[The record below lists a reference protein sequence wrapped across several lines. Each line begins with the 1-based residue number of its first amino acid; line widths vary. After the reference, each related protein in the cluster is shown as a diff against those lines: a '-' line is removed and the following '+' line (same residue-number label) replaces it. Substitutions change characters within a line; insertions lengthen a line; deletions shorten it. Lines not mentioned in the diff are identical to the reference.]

1 MASLWVT
8 QSSDGLTVTAY
19 RGEGSCL
26 LAMDIDDSLRT
37 REFVGFSIEVRYP
50 GSPQFGF
57 LKNLLDFEYGPGHEP
72 PFSSKDAPFQ
82 TFRWVHVPTEIG
94 TGQFTYRIS
103 VATMDA
109 QGHVSQTIAQEVSID
124 LSPRTVPDFVNIAFT
139 RAFASSQAYDRRFK
153 AQGGR
158 NILPPPA
165 GAGCNELTWA
175 VQQYEPMYAWLGFES
190 RNTLLGCLN
199 AYAGDTHVTLDVLA
213 YDFSE
218 PSVVKLLT
226 GYANR
231 LRIIIDDSAD
241 HAGTATCE
249 SVAAGQLQQSTGADR
264 VKRMHFSGLQH
275 NKVLIAKRD
284 GKPFR
289 VLTGSTNFSLR
300 GMCIQATNLLDFNSE
315 DVAKLYADL
324 FDAYWTNAKTFRGSA
339 MESAWH
345 DVQDPSGTEY
355 SFCFSPHSDAELSLQ
370 PVAQAIADAQASVLF
385 AVAFLYNSTGL
396 VRNAIDAAVRTPAM
410 FTYGISDKKGNL
422 TLSKPNGR
430 RAIVNFAALG
440 ASAPPPFQQEWTG
453 DRVSRCITSSSSAI
467 STAPTR
473 YCSRVR
479 RTCRRQGN
487 RTMATTSFGLP
498 TRGSWCPMRSRRSSC
513 LTTSPSGCP
522 SLTTAVFRRFCSGRR
537 RAATSPGSTPTLS
550 TARQISPIVPCLR
563 GAIHAKRAR

>member
-57 LKNLLDFEYGPGHEP
+57 LKNLLNFEYGPGHEP

-94 TGQFTYRIS
+94 TGQFTYRVS

-139 RAFASSQAYDRRFK
+139 RAFASSQAYDRKFK

-165 GAGCNELTWA
+165 GAGCNELSWA

-190 RNTLLGCLN
+190 RNTLLGFLS

-226 GYANR
+226 GYGNR
-231 LRIIIDDSAD
+231 LRVIIDDSAD

-249 SVAAGQLQQSTGADR
+249 SVAAGQLQQSAGADR

-300 GMCIQATNLLDFNSE
+300 GMCIQANNLLDFNSE

-355 SFCFSPHSDAELSLQ
+355 SFCFSPHSDAKLSLQ

-396 VRNAIDAAVRTPAM
+396 VRNAIDAAVQTPAM

-453 DRVSRCITSSSSAI
+453 GSGIAMHHKFVVCDFNGANPVLFTGSS
-467 STAPTR
+467 
-473 YCSRVR
+473 
-479 RTCRRQGN
+479 N
-487 RTMATTSFGLP
+487 L
-498 TRGSWCPMRSRRSSC
+498 
-513 LTTSPSGCP
+513 SPSGESNNGDNLIRVTNP
-522 SLTTAVFRRFCSGRR
+522 RIVVSYAIEAIKLFDHFAFRVSVADNGGVPKVLQRPPTGSDKPWFDPYFVDGTAKFADRVLFTRRDSR
-537 RAATSPGSTPTLS
+537 
-550 TARQISPIVPCLR
+550 
-563 GAIHAKRAR
+563 